1 MYRIVAVAAI
11 LGTGGTTLTVWG
23 APGATRPTAALAL
36 VAGLVLA
43 TGWCIRDVLV
53 NTRGLG
59 GARMLSIVAGAGLL
73 ALPFLPPPDP
83 LSAPA
88 ISYVNTLVICAMSTG
103 LAWGPAAGV
112 VMSIAAGVAIAVE
125 ETPRVGPLHAD
136 LVALNLTL
144 VGLAG
149 AALIWV
155 QRRLAASV
163 ERAAARELVIRQT
176 VAEEAE
182 REATFDRWAAAIHD
196 SVVGALRLA
205 GLAARWSAETAGQQ
219 LASAGLTAL
228 GASARAAAIP
238 PVGDDVVAAVTA
250 RAEALGLTLHLDQ
263 DGQPPRYAVG
273 AALAVAATEAITNV
287 ARHSGQNEAW
297 VALRATRTGTVV
309 TVTDRGLG
317 FRAHEAA
324 GRHTGLRVGMQLP
337 MTAVGGRASVDSA
350 PGRGTVV
357 TLTAPHPSTPD
368 DPAPHR
374 AGADLAGH
382 PAYQPAGQPHRTPQA
397 LAGWNDTGLRRPF
410 RWLVVA
416 LSASFPAVGAC
427 HLDEVRSVAVFVG
440 LAALILGLVV
450 ASLWLTGFPRLAP
463 VWAAASIGL
472 AVVGFG
478 NLADPQ
484 TTGWAWWFIGMQD
497 TLLVVLGI
505 RSGARWALSVALGI
519 PAAILLTA
527 GVAGWALPWVAL
539 REVMPQLIACALLG
553 ISSRRAMHA
562 ATATINAAGARV
574 SKLELVPLLGRVRQA
589 EFARLVAG
597 LGPTVA
603 PTLSRLA
610 QPRDLTADERS
621 HCRRLE
627 SAVRDELVAHPVLD
641 PGVRAALAAARA
653 RDADVEVTATVATG
667 HSAPPAFGAV
677 LQEVLRYAVRDS
689 RVRAHWRCA
698 PGQREG
704 SIVLVAVELA
714 DPSTAAAL
722 TVALVAQAAALTD
735 ALAEARAAQAAAT
748 RTGATDPG
756 GSDHSDD
763 SVNPADSFRWT
774 LDQDSLFV
782 EFGSSTLSA

>member
-1 MYRIVAVAAI
+1 M
-11 LGTGGTTLTVWG
+11 
-23 APGATRPTAALAL
+23 
-36 VAGLVLA
+36 
-43 TGWCIRDVLV
+43 
-53 NTRGLG
+53 
-59 GARMLSIVAGAGLL
+59 
-73 ALPFLPPPDP
+73 
-83 LSAPA
+83 
-88 ISYVNTLVICAMSTG
+88 
-103 LAWGPAAGV
+103 
-112 VMSIAAGVAIAVE
+112 
-125 ETPRVGPLHAD
+125 
-136 LVALNLTL
+136 
-144 VGLAG
+144 
-149 AALIWV
+149 
-155 QRRLAASV
+155 
-163 ERAAARELVIRQT
+163 
-176 VAEEAE
+176 
-182 REATFDRWAAAIHD
+182 
-196 SVVGALRLA
+196 
-205 GLAARWSAETAGQQ
+205 
-219 LASAGLTAL
+219 
-228 GASARAAAIP
+228 
-238 PVGDDVVAAVTA
+238 
-250 RAEALGLTLHLDQ
+250 
-263 DGQPPRYAVG
+263 
-273 AALAVAATEAITNV
+273 
-287 ARHSGQNEAW
+287 
-297 VALRATRTGTVV
+297 
-309 TVTDRGLG
+309 
-317 FRAHEAA
+317 
-324 GRHTGLRVGMQLP
+324 
-337 MTAVGGRASVDSA
+337 
-350 PGRGTVV
+350 
-357 TLTAPHPSTPD
+357 
-368 DPAPHR
+368 
-374 AGADLAGH
+374 
-382 PAYQPAGQPHRTPQA
+382 
-397 LAGWNDTGLRRPF
+397 
-410 RWLVVA
+410 
-416 LSASFPAVGAC
+416 
-427 HLDEVRSVAVFVG
+427 FVG

-527 GVAGWALPWVAL
+527 GFAGWALPWVAL

-610 QPRDLTADERS
+610 QPRDLTADAAELAARS

-667 HSAPPAFGAV
+667 QVASPAFGAV

-704 SIVLVAVELA
+704 V
-714 DPSTAAAL
+714 
-722 TVALVAQAAALTD
+722 
-735 ALAEARAAQAAAT
+735 AAQAGAT

>member
-1 MYRIVAVAAI
+1 
-11 LGTGGTTLTVWG
+11 
-23 APGATRPTAALAL
+23 
-36 VAGLVLA
+36 
-43 TGWCIRDVLV
+43 
-53 NTRGLG
+53 
-59 GARMLSIVAGAGLL
+59 MLSIVAGAGLL
-73 ALPFLPPPDP
+73 ALPFLPPDP
-83 LSAPA
+83 ASPPV

-112 VMSIAAGVAIAVE
+112 VMSVAAGVAIAVE
-125 ETPRVGPLHAD
+125 ETHRVGPLHAD

-163 ERAAARELVIRQT
+163 EQAAARELVVRQT

-182 REATFDRWAAAIHD
+182 REATFDRWAAVIHD

-219 LASAGLTAL
+219 LASTGLTAL
-228 GASARAAAIP
+228 GDSARAAAIP
-238 PVGDDVVAAVTA
+238 PVGDDVITAVTT
-250 RAEALGLTLHLDQ
+250 RAEALGLTLHLEQ

-287 ARHSGQNEAW
+287 ARHSGRNEVW
-297 VALRATRTGTVV
+297 VALRTTRAGTVV
-309 TVTDRGLG
+309 TVTDRGQG
-317 FRAHEAA
+317 FRAQEAA
-324 GRHTGLRVGMQLP
+324 GRHTGMRVGLQLP
-337 MTAVGGRASVDSA
+337 MTAVGGRATVDSA

-357 TLTAPHPSTPD
+357 TLTAPSLSTPG
-368 DPAPHR
+368 P
-374 AGADLAGH
+374 AGADATGH
-382 PAYQPAGQPHRTPQA
+382 PAYQPAYRRPRA
-397 LAGWNDTGLRRPF
+397 LAGWNDIGLRRPF
-410 RWLVVA
+410 RWPVVA
-416 LSASFPAVGAC
+416 LAASFPAVGAC

-472 AVVGFG
+472 AVIGFV
-478 NLADPQ
+478 NLADPA

-505 RSGARWALSVALGI
+505 RSGARWALPVALGI
-519 PAAILLTA
+519 PSAILLTA
-527 GVAGWALPWVAL
+527 QVAGWPLPWVAL
-539 REVMPQLIACALLG
+539 REVIPQLIACALLG
-553 ISSRRAMHA
+553 ISSRRAMSA

-574 SKLELVPLLGRVRQA
+574 AKLGLVPLLGRVRQA

-603 PTLSRLA
+603 PTLDRLA
-610 QPRDLTADERS
+610 QPRDLSTDERS

-653 RDADVEVTATVATG
+653 RGADIEVTATVATG
-667 HSAPPAFGAV
+667 HVAPAAFGAV

-689 RVRAHWRCA
+689 RVRAHWRSA
-698 PGQREG
+698 PVQREG
-704 SIVLVAVELA
+704 SIVLVAAELA

-722 TVALVAQAAALTD
+722 TDALSD
-735 ALAEARAAQAAAT
+735 ALAQALVVRATA
-748 RTGATDPG
+748 
-756 GSDHSDD
+756 DD
-763 SVNPADSFRWT
+763 SDNLGDSGERFRWT
-774 LDQDSLFV
+774 LDPDSLFV
-782 EFGSSTLSA
+782 EFGSSTLSE